1 MRLLLEKPTL
11 GLDLRSLLFEQ
22 LTGDTVLSIQNM
34 ILDTFATWLPF
45 VEVRDIRINSNNQ
58 ADNVNSVIIDII
70 FTIRQGPNSTSSVT
84 INFDS
89 DINDSTTVRGA
100 G

>member
-1 MRLLLEKPTL
+1 MCVSVIEALPCHR
-11 GLDLRSLLFEQ
+11 GR
-22 LTGDTVLSIQNM
+22 QNM
-34 ILDTFATWLPF
+34 ILDTFATWLQF

-70 FTIRQGPNSTSSVT
+70 FTKRQCPNSTSSVT

-89 DINDSTTVRGA
+89 DINYSTTIQGDS